1 MFELCY
7 QSGRLTGMASG
18 MGGCGCTER
27 KLEGP
32 LEVEARGVLPLTDVN
47 LEWRFGFVS

>member
-7 QSGRLTGMASG
+7 QSGRLTGM
-18 MGGCGCTER
+18 GGWVHRR

-47 LEWRFGFVS
+47 LEWRFGFVP